1 MGQIQLTR
9 IDDRLVHGQVMTKW
23 SKGLG
28 INAIFIIDT
37 EVAKDDFMKQIFI
50 SSGEHAG
57 FKVKVMSI
65 NEAIEYW
72 NTTQFENY
80 KAILLFKSVFTVSEA
95 IKKGLPATLVN
106 IGGIAKRKD
115 TKFIINSVSI
125 GNDEAELLRELNK
138 EYNVEIFFQML
149 PDSNKVSL
157 AEALKQ
163 F

>member
-1 MGQIQLTR
+1 
-9 IDDRLVHGQVMTKW
+9 
-23 SKGLG
+23 
-28 INAIFIIDT
+28 
-37 EVAKDDFMKQIFI
+37 MKQIFI

-65 NEAIEYW
+65 DEAIEYW

-95 IKKGLPATLVN
+95 VKKGLPATLVN

>member
-1 MGQIQLTR
+1 MNR
-9 IDDRLVHGQVMTKW
+9 SWH
-23 SKGLG
+23 
-28 INAIFIIDT
+28 
-37 EVAKDDFMKQIFI
+37 
-50 SSGEHAG
+50 
-57 FKVKVMSI
+57 
-65 NEAIEYW
+65 
-72 NTTQFENY
+72 
-80 KAILLFKSVFTVSEA
+80 
-95 IKKGLPATLVN
+95 TL
-106 IGGIAKRKD
+106 KRGKD